1 MTFPHQVC
9 KKGETLLLLDVN
21 FPFTCQSCFWQW
33 YFRLRLKFHLNL
45 PEGWW
50 KLRSIW
56 TCFISTWAH
65 QESFKSLANQ
75 KLMRH
80 EENRICFF
88 TEAYFLSNGS
98 ESSSLVTNLRKSAC
112 CILGNL
118 IIEQTNII
126 PSPIHKNFDENR
138 KKSSFSASS

>member
-21 FPFTCQSCFWQW
+21 FLFTCQSCFWQW

-65 QESFKSLANQ
+65 QESLKAW
-75 KLMRH
+75 
-80 EENRICFF
+80 RIKNWCGMKKTEYVFF

-98 ESSSLVTNLRKSAC
+98 ESFSLVTNLRKSAC

-118 IIEQTNII
+118 IIEQTSSHPPFTRISMKI
-126 PSPIHKNFDENR
+126 E